1 MQALKFAIASAIA
14 ASLPFV
20 ASAQGDD
27 DTTDIYDSSFGMG
40 TLTPPT
46 NLAGSAL
53 SIGSDSITR
62 ITSSDAL
69 VTTLGNGI
77 DANGRFGWT
86 GGLEISPYALGFSV
100 SSEEYRDSR
109 WRRLIANSRISLAF
123 SEGETEE
130 SEGSVAVGIQS
141 VLYDRGDTLMRGFED
156 DSSKSVAAVCAQNEI
171 ARAREDSPGIGA
183 AAPPPTENSG
193 TDDSTEEEAE
203 TSAGVEDPNGEPLGE
218 TQDGSEN
225 SGEQERNSD
234 SDLAPNYANCIREI
248 RRSTWNDASLGLGI
262 VTVARANRNEID
274 DISQSNTVAYLTA
287 SYGFEFL
294 DDADEFKLRGGGIY
308 SDCGNGFNL
317 SCNAQILFQ
326 LRYQSDGVYEVPTLG
341 ERTGE
346 ALGWGSKFVA
356 GTARSNGFAFYRQDN
371 VDIEGMEFDV
381 HEYGVG
387 FETRVFG
394 DQWFNLSISRIDN
407 DLLEG
412 DESVVK
418 ASISFSFG
426 DAAQFFNPF
435 ADG

>member
-1 MQALKFAIASAIA
+1 M
-14 ASLPFV
+14 
-20 ASAQGDD
+20 
-27 DTTDIYDSSFGMG
+27 
-40 TLTPPT
+40 
-46 NLAGSAL
+46 
-53 SIGSDSITR
+53 
-62 ITSSDAL
+62 
-69 VTTLGNGI
+69 
-77 DANGRFGWT
+77 
-86 GGLEISPYALGFSV
+86 
-100 SSEEYRDSR
+100 
-109 WRRLIANSRISLAF
+109 IANSRISLAF